1 MGAGA
6 WERGPS
12 LAVVPTLT
20 VVACVGH
27 RWPSGSG
34 SVLVGSGG
42 GKCR

>member
-12 LAVVPTLT
+12 LAGVPTLT
-20 VVACVGH
+20 VVGL
-27 RWPSGSG
+27 RWPSGSV